1 MEKKPGTAIEV
12 RELKPEDDV
21 VQYWAYYTLKQ
32 YVKNGMVKPEEVW
45 KYQEKLEQ

>member
-1 MEKKPGTAIEV
+1 MSELPGKDIEV
-12 RELKPEDDV
+12 REPLPTDDV